1 MDTQNGLL
9 AIALVLCSVAI
20 IRESNLGLARELYG
34 ELKVCLLRRC
44 SLGDIGSVQW
54 WRGWEYIPLCPWMPG
69 VLGLDL
75 YEGLRGI
82 QLTVS
87 ILFARY
93 FGEGVSLCGELRNRI

>member
-1 MDTQNGLL
+1 MESLRS
-9 AIALVLCSVAI
+9 ACSDAAPSGTPDLDSGGGAGNI
-20 IRESNLGLARELYG
+20 FHYAHGCRAFF
-34 ELKVCLLRRC
+34 
-44 SLGDIGSVQW
+44 
-54 WRGWEYIPLCPWMPG
+54 
-69 VLGLDL
+69 GLDL